1 MQTKQATVTKLSNR
15 LTVKD
20 LAVEINTMKSDNTI
34 QHNQMRD
41 RMDSL
46 QEELKSNKKWF
57 DTRLDKLDNRIWA
70 IVMLTLGSLLASIL
84 SMMVVQNAYKRLT
97 ATLRVTWDITQ

>member
-20 LAVEINTMKSDNTI
+20 LAVEINTMKSDNSI

-84 SMMVVQNAYKRLT
+84 SMMVV
-97 ATLRVTWDITQ
+97 

>member
-1 MQTKQATVTKLSNR
+1 MKTKTAQVVKMNNR
-15 LTVKD
+15 TTVKD
-20 LAVEINTMKSDNTI
+20 LAVEIDAMKCDNTI
-34 QHNQMRD
+34 QHAQMRD

-70 IVMLTLGSLLASIL
+70 IVMLTLGSLLASVLTMVL
-84 SMMVVQNAYKRLT
+84 S
-97 ATLRVTWDITQ
+97 

>member
-1 MQTKQATVTKLSNR
+1 MHTKQATVTKLSNR

-20 LAVEINTMKSDNTI
+20 LAVEINTMKSDNSI

-41 RMDSL
+41 RMNSL

-57 DTRLDKLDNRIWA
+57 DIRLDKLDNRIWA

-84 SMMVVQNAYKRLT
+84 SMMVV
-97 ATLRVTWDITQ
+97 

>member
-84 SMMVVQNAYKRLT
+84 SMMVV
-97 ATLRVTWDITQ
+97 

>member
-34 QHNQMRD
+34 QHTQMRD

-84 SMMVVQNAYKRLT
+84 SMLVV
-97 ATLRVTWDITQ
+97 

>member
-1 MQTKQATVTKLSNR
+1 MKPQTAQVTKLSNR

-20 LAVEINTMKSDNTI
+20 LATEINSMKCENEN
-34 QHNQMRD
+34 QHAQMRVRID
-41 RMDSL
+41 TL
-46 QEELKSNKKWF
+46 QEEIKSNKKWF

-84 SMMVVQNAYKRLT
+84 SMMVV
-97 ATLRVTWDITQ
+97 

>member
-1 MQTKQATVTKLSNR
+1 MKPQTAQVTKLSSR

-20 LAVEINTMKSDNTI
+20 LAVEINSMKCENEN
-34 QHNQMRD
+34 QHAQMRVRID
-41 RMDSL
+41 TL
-46 QEELKSNKKWF
+46 QEEIKSNKTWF

-84 SMMVVQNAYKRLT
+84 SMMVV
-97 ATLRVTWDITQ
+97 

>member
-1 MQTKQATVTKLSNR
+1 MQTKRATVTKLSNR

-20 LAVEINTMKSDNTI
+20 LAVEINTMKSDNSI

-84 SMMVVQNAYKRLT
+84 SMMVV
-97 ATLRVTWDITQ
+97 

>member
-20 LAVEINTMKSDNTI
+20 LAVEINTMKSDNSI

-57 DTRLDKLDNRIWA
+57 DIRLDKLDNRIWA

-84 SMMVVQNAYKRLT
+84 SMMVV
-97 ATLRVTWDITQ
+97 

>member
-20 LAVEINTMKSDNTI
+20 LAVEINTMKSDNSI

-41 RMDSL
+41 RMNSL

-57 DTRLDKLDNRIWA
+57 DIRLDKLDNRIWA

-84 SMMVVQNAYKRLT
+84 SMMVV
-97 ATLRVTWDITQ
+97 

>member
-1 MQTKQATVTKLSNR
+1 MKPQTAQVTKLSNR

-20 LAVEINTMKSDNTI
+20 LAGEINTMKSDNTI
-34 QHNQMRD
+34 QHAQMRD
-41 RMDSL
+41 RIDTL
-46 QEELKSNKKWF
+46 QEEIKSNKKWF

-84 SMMVVQNAYKRLT
+84 SMMVV
-97 ATLRVTWDITQ
+97 

>member
-1 MQTKQATVTKLSNR
+1 
-15 LTVKD
+15 
-20 LAVEINTMKSDNTI
+20 MKSDNTI
-34 QHNQMRD
+34 QHTQMRD
-41 RMDSL
+41 RMDSF

-84 SMMVVQNAYKRLT
+84 SMLVV
-97 ATLRVTWDITQ
+97 